1 MDCLWPAAA
10 NAAANQGRENA
21 PIRRNVDPGTN
32 PAPFLNACADS
43 EQRGLDLLDS
53 LPSGVPWACRL
64 NMLLSPDPALV
75 RARALRGR
83 GSTLPPGF
91 RPADE
96 ILESWARCLDH
107 GLDYA
112 ARLRVPVV
120 EAAELVRRRDQ
131 AGALRRLA
139 HAELETLMQQIAG
152 SNFLLAFADADGT
165 VLDVLTDNRFAM
177 STDEDIVVGSCW
189 REDVA
194 GTNGLGSALATG
206 RGVAVTGPDHFF
218 LRLADVSC
226 TASPIRDADGRI
238 VGLLDASS
246 YVESRQ
252 RHTQA
257 LVQMSTAH
265 IENVL
270 LAEQREGQLL
280 VAIHPRREFLRTIG
294 AGLLAFDDEG
304 RLTALNARA
313 QTLLA
318 GLDARHGSRFEQLF
332 GERFA
337 DFFARLHARGETQLH
352 DGLGSALV
360 ARWVGS
366 RASRSTPIAVRG
378 ASAAP
383 PQAVAT
389 AAARFV
395 AQDPAIAE
403 ALHAVGQ
410 ALASSVRVLVQGET
424 GTGKECLVREAH
436 AACGPKGD
444 LVVLRC
450 ASMSLGRLTVEL
462 AMLAAP
468 GSGHTLL
475 LDEVGELDA
484 LSQAALLAWIDDRAE
499 PPTGPKLIATT
510 QHDLGAAA
518 AAHRFRADLLY
529 RLRGL
534 AVSLP
539 PLRRRSDFEAC
550 ARHTLSRIAPQAQLD
565 GRALDLLRRH
575 AWPGNWRELQ
585 SVLTRAWYDLPASR
599 GGAPASIDATRL
611 AALLGPEAAADA
623 QASVL
628 QLETTNRVLR
638 ELERQAGSIS
648 ATARRLGISRNTV
661 YRHLRE
667 AERLHLG
674 RKPHPL
680 R

>member
-1 MDCLWPAAA
+1 
-10 NAAANQGRENA
+10 
-21 PIRRNVDPGTN
+21 
-32 PAPFLNACADS
+32 
-43 EQRGLDLLDS
+43 
-53 LPSGVPWACRL
+53 
-64 NMLLSPDPALV
+64 MLLPPDPALV
-75 RARALRGR
+75 HARALRGR

-96 ILESWARCLDH
+96 ILESWARCLDG

-112 ARLRVPVV
+112 ARVRVPVV
-120 EAAELVRRRDQ
+120 EAAELVRRRDHT
-131 AGALRRLA
+131 GNLRRLA

-165 VLDVLTDNRFAM
+165 VLDVLSDNRFAM

-189 REDVA
+189 REDVV
-194 GTNGLGSALATG
+194 GTNGLGTALATG
-206 RGVAVTGPDHFF
+206 RGVAVTGPDHFL

-270 LAEQREGQLL
+270 MAEQREGQLL
-280 VAIHPRREFLRTIG
+280 VAIHPRREFLRTIS

-304 RLTALNARA
+304 QLTALNARA

-318 GLDARHGSRFEQLF
+318 GLDARRGSRFEQLF

-337 DFFARLHARGETQLH
+337 EFFARVHARGETQLH

-360 ARWVGS
+360 ARWVGARTS
-366 RASRSTPIAVRG
+366 TLTPIAPRRTGG
-378 ASAAP
+378 APVTQSIAP
-383 PQAVAT
+383 APAP
-389 AAARFV
+389 RFV
-395 AQDPAIAE
+395 ADDRTVAH
-403 ALHAVGQ
+403 ALHAAQQ
-410 ALASSVRVLVQGET
+410 ALTSAVPILVQGET
-424 GTGKECLVREAH
+424 GAGKEYLLREAH
-436 AACGPKGD
+436 AACGLQGD
-444 LVVLRC
+444 FVVVRC
-450 ASMSLGRLTVEL
+450 AALTLERLAAEL
-462 AMLAAP
+462 ALATA
-468 GSGHTLL
+468 SGDTHTLL

-484 LSQAALLAWIDDRAE
+484 ATQAALVGWVDDRAHS
-499 PPTGPKLIATT
+499 PGGPRLVATT

-518 AAHRFRADLLY
+518 TAHQFRGDLLY
-529 RLRGL
+529 RLQGVGL
-534 AVSLP
+534 AVP

-550 ARHTLSRIAPQAQLD
+550 TREVLARIAPSARLDARAQE
-565 GRALDLLRRH
+565 LLRRH
-575 AWPGNWRELQ
+575 TWPGNWRELQ
-585 SVLTRAWYDLPASR
+585 SVLTRAWYDLSAQPGSESL
-599 GGAPASIDATRL
+599 SIDASRL
-611 AALLGPEAAADA
+611 EGLLGPASVAGA
-623 QASVL
+623 QASLL
-628 QLETTNRVLR
+628 QRETTARVLR
-638 ELERQAGSIS
+638 ELERQRGSIS

-667 AERLHLG
+667 ADRLQLG
-674 RKPHPL
+674 GDHAAL